1 MNTVS
6 DSSVIHPNVRLGD
19 GSQVGEYVI
28 LGEPPRDA
36 VPGELETLIGPGA
49 VIRSHSVIYAG
60 NRIGEGFQSGH
71 GVMIRES
78 NQIGDHV
85 SIGTHSII
93 EHHVR
98 IGNNV
103 RVHSD
108 VFIPEFC
115 VLEDDCWIGP
125 AVIMTNADYPRS
137 RDVKQQLR
145 GAVIRKGAR
154 IGAGVVLL
162 PGVTIG
168 RNALIGAG
176 AVVVSDVED
185 DAVMVGNPARLIK
198 HVTDIPEY
206 GTKESE

>member
-1 MNTVS
+1 MNKIAS
-6 DSSVIHPNVRLGD
+6 SSIIHSSVQLGGNTQIGD
-19 GSQVGEYVI
+19 FVI
-28 LGEPPRDA
+28 VGEPPRGVA
-36 VPGELETLIGPGA
+36 IGELETFIGLGA
-49 VIRSHSVIYAG
+49 VIRSHTVIYAG
-60 NRIGEGFQSGH
+60 NHIGSNFQTGH

-78 NQIGDHV
+78 NQIGDNV
-85 SIGTHSII
+85 SIGTHSIV
-93 EHHVR
+93 EHHVV

-103 RVHSD
+103 RIHSD
-108 VFIPEFC
+108 VFVPEYC

-137 RDVKQQLR
+137 LSVKEHLK
-145 GAVIRKGAR
+145 GAVIGRNAK

-176 AVVVSDVED
+176 AVVVADVED

-198 HVTDIPEY
+198 HVADIPEY
-206 GTKESE
+206 RSKESI

>member
-1 MNTVS
+1 MSTIS
-6 DSSVIHPNVRLGD
+6 ASSIVHPNVQLGD
-19 GSQVGEYVI
+19 DSKVGEFVI
-28 LGEPPRDA
+28 IGEPPRGA
-36 VPGELETLIGPGA
+36 SLGELSTVIGAGA

-60 NRIGEGFQSGH
+60 NLIGRGFQSGH

-78 NQIGDHV
+78 NRIGDNV
-85 SIGTHSII
+85 SIGTHSIV
-93 EHHVR
+93 EHHVV
-98 IGNNV
+98 IGDNV

-108 VFIPEFC
+108 VFIPEYC

-137 RDVKQQLR
+137 HNVKERLR

-154 IGAGVVLL
+154 IGAGVILL

-176 AVVVSDVED
+176 AVVVEDVED
-185 DAVMVGNPARLIK
+185 EAVMVGNPARLIK
-198 HVTDIPEY
+198 RVTDIPEY
-206 GTKESE
+206 ASKELE

>member
-1 MNTVS
+1 MNKIS
-6 DSSVIHPNVRLGD
+6 ASSIVHPNVRLGD
-19 GSQVGEYVI
+19 GCQVGDFVI
-28 LGEPPRDA
+28 LGEPPRESA
-36 VPGELETLIGPGA
+36 SGELETVIAGDA
-49 VIRSHSVIYAG
+49 IIRSHTVIYAG
-60 NRIGEGFQSGH
+60 NRIGIDFQTGH
-71 GVMIRES
+71 GVMVRES

-93 EHHVR
+93 EHHVN

-108 VFIPEFC
+108 VFVPEYC

-137 RDVKQQLR
+137 RNVKGQLR
-145 GAVIRKGAR
+145 GAVIRKGAK

-162 PGVTIG
+162 PGVTVG
-168 RNALIGAG
+168 RDALIGAG

-198 HVTDIPEY
+198 RVADIPEY
-206 GTKESE
+206 RAEESE